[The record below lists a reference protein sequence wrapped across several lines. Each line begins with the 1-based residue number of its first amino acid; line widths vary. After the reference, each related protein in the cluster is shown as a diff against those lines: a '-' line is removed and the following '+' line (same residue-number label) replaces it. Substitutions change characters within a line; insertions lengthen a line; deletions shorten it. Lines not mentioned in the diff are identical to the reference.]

1 MSQENPVVF
10 SVQGRLDNAKSSIFT
25 SSSSIFVLGSSLYTV
40 NETQTAIKLRL
51 GEIVS
56 VEYEPGLK
64 FKMPFVNNVV
74 KFDNRIQTLDAP
86 AERFLTGEKKN
97 VIVDSYV
104 KWRIVDAEKFYT
116 STGGSIAKANSNLTQ
131 IIKTGLKSEFSKRT
145 IVDVVSGE
153 RAEIMENIAKLAKSD
168 VGEFGI
174 SVIDVRIK
182 RIDLSQEVSNSVYR
196 RMQAERERVAKDFRS
211 KGAEEAE
218 IIRAAADKER
228 TIILANAYRDSEKI
242 RGEGD
247 ATSANNYA
255 KAYSQNSSFYSFYR
269 SLESYNKS
277 FNNQNDILVLN
288 PNTEFFRHFNPS
300 AE

>member
-1 MSQENPVVF
+1 MLILGALIAF
-10 SVQGRLDNAKSSIFT
+10 I
-25 SSSSIFVLGSSLYTV
+25 LGSSLYTV

-51 GEIVS
+51 GEIVK
-56 VEYEPGLK
+56 VETTPGLK

-104 KWRIVDAEKFYT
+104 KWRITNAEQFYK
-116 STGGSIAKANSNLTQ
+116 STGGNITRTNNRLAQ

-145 IVDVVSGE
+145 IAEVVSGE
-153 RAEIMENIAKLAKSD
+153 RSQIMNSITRLAKKD
-168 VGEFGI
+168 VSEFGI
-174 SVIDVRIK
+174 EVVDVRIK

-218 IIRAAADKER
+218 KIRANADRER
-228 TIILANAYRDSEKI
+228 TIIVADAYSNSEKI

-247 ATSANNYA
+247 ATSASNYA
-255 KAYSQNSSFYSFYR
+255 KAYNQNPDFYSFYR
-269 SLESYNKS
+269 SLESYKKS
-277 FNNQNDILVLN
+277 FNQANDILVLN
-288 PNTEFFRHFNPS
+288 PNTEFFRHFNP
-300 AE
+300 ETK

>member
-1 MSQENPVVF
+1 MQKIVIVVIAAAF
-10 SVQGRLDNAKSSIFT
+10 LILSSA
-25 SSSSIFVLGSSLYTV
+25 LYTV

-51 GEIVS
+51 GEIVT
-56 VEYEPGLK
+56 VEDTPGLK

-97 VIVDSYV
+97 VIVDSFV
-104 KWRIVDAEKFYT
+104 KWRISDAEQFYK
-116 STGGSIAKANSNLTQ
+116 STGGNIARTNNRLAQ

-145 IVDVVSGE
+145 IADVVSGE
-153 RAEIMENIAKLAKSD
+153 RSEIMANILQLANKDIS
-168 VGEFGI
+168 EFGI
-174 SVIDVRIK
+174 KIIDVRIK

-196 RMQAERERVAKDFRS
+196 RMQAERHRVAKEFRS

-218 IIRAAADKER
+218 IIRAAADRER

-247 ATSANNYA
+247 AVSANNYA
-255 KAYSQNSSFYSFYR
+255 QAYNKNVDFYSFYR
-269 SLESYNKS
+269 SLESYRKS
-277 FNNQNDILVLN
+277 FGQNNDIMVLN
-288 PNTEFFRHFNPS
+288 PNTEFFRHFNP
-300 AE
+300 EVK